1 MRSQAVWSVNG
12 PPMYIVG
19 VVSIILRIS
28 CHVHSEELFIHD
40 NNNNMYIHVH
50 VHCVYNTSI
59 VGPSLR

>member
-12 PPMYIVG
+12 PLMYIVG

-40 NNNNMYIHVH
+40 NNNNMYMYTAYTIQAL
-50 VHCVYNTSI
+50 Y
-59 VGPSLR
+59 VGLSLR